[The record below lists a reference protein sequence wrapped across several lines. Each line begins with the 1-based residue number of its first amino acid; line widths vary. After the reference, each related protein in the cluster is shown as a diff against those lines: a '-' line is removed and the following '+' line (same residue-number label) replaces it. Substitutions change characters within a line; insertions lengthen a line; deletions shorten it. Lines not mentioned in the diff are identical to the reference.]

1 MDALNRYLLTDK
13 PEGEVVNPY
22 PDRETYLDEVVQP
35 TGMRAIANEDLPVQ
49 EGGFIPPTIAPER
62 QNALPSWMQF
72 RSGAGPLPK
81 LNNTLE
87 DDTSVLPPEMPGA
100 LKAPTMTPPK
110 MGETRESLGAM
121 LGGGRLTSPIP
132 VASVPVQRDA
142 AAPTTGVIAP
152 TTGARA
158 AEGAGGDT
166 DEMDRLSSAANWIR
180 AMETAG
186 SAISGKNLR
195 SGIAESLADRM
206 KQVEALRLKRAERAE
221 ELARED
227 EQSAS
232 LVQQYKSL
240 AAQGLVPELP
250 LLDKLPPKQA
260 ASLIKTY
267 GSLGGM
273 KAREQK
279 TQAEIPQV
287 EAKTRDIGAATG
299 LKQAQTQFTIDKSG
313 RLQTL
318 TPLEAEQKK
327 AQTAKIYSDI
337 DNDAKEFKLKEQAA
351 LAAPGKD
358 EQEQKVKLND
368 LAEKEKGFGGYVT
381 LAGDLAELERA
392 APGLVTQGK
401 PPEWL
406 TSIAQAEGQNWP
418 RSADPK
424 VIRFMEAYG
433 KLANAERHR
442 LYGSAQTEGEIKS
455 FLQMLNDNPISG
467 GPEVLATQ
475 LQSFGENVAKKATST
490 LARYN
495 NVFSPKVVDTVLGGE
510 FKPLYEKGGVFA
522 GLGQKSPF
530 VAAAP
535 AAAAPAPAP
544 TVGEKVRMISPDN
557 RVARIPAGEVEA
569 RKAQGWKEAP

>member
-1 MDALNRYLLTDK
+1 
-13 PEGEVVNPY
+13 
-22 PDRETYLDEVVQP
+22 
-35 TGMRAIANEDLPVQ
+35 
-49 EGGFIPPTIAPER
+49 
-62 QNALPSWMQF
+62 
-72 RSGAGPLPK
+72 LPK

-132 VASVPVQRDA
+132 VASVPVQRDV

-195 SGIAESLADRM
+195 SGIADSLADRM
-206 KQVEALRLKRAERAE
+206 KQVEALRLKKAEKAE
-221 ELARED
+221 AEGKASQFGSRLAALFPGLSP
-227 EQSAS
+227 EQQTAF
-232 LVQQYKSL
+232 QQAIAVGGPEAGLSL
-240 AAQGLVPELP
+240 AKQFKGAQTDKEVQRRINEAALASKMQMYPGLAAALEP
-250 LLDKLPPKQA
+250 LRPSAGDVDE
-260 ASLIKTY
+260 KTWA
-267 GSLGGM
+267 GM
-273 KAREQK
+273 LEKAIAGK
-279 TQAEIPQV
+279 AGY
-287 EAKTRDIGAATG
+287 EAKAAT
-299 LKQAQTQFTIDKSG
+299 TQLTIDKSG
-313 RLQTL
+313 RVQTL

-424 VIRFMEAYG
+424 VIRFMAAYG
-433 KLANAERHR
+433 KLASAERHR

-467 GPEVLATQ
+467 SPEVLATQ
-475 LQSFGENVAKKATST
+475 LQSFGGNVAKKATST

-510 FKPLYEKGGVFA
+510 FKPLYAEGGVFA

-535 AAAAPAPAP
+535 AAARVPSESQIAKLRAN
-544 TVGEKVRMISPDN
+544 PDK
-557 RVARIPAGEVEA
+557 AADFDALFGAGA
-569 RKAQGWKEAP
+569 AAKILGGP